1 MLSIMAICARRE
13 ERLRRSIFREALAG
27 LTARAGAAL
36 LFAGLACSASQA
48 DDYPS
53 RPITI
58 IVPFAAG
65 GPSDTMARNLGG
77 TMSNIL
83 KQQIVIENVG
93 GAISL
98 GIARASRAQPDG
110 YTLLV
115 THVGI
120 ATAPFMYSRLP
131 YDTVNDFEP
140 IGRVAD
146 VPMTLVAKKTLPPST
161 LDEFITYAKANKEKL
176 SYGHGGAGSSS
187 HLCVML
193 FMSAIGTDFT
203 AVPYKGNAPAMND
216 LLGGQIDFMC
226 DQTSNT
232 AQQIQSGAIKVYGV
246 TTKQRIPSMPQ
257 IPTLDEQGMKGFE
270 VVIWFGMWAPRGTP
284 PTALEKLNGALRT
297 ALQDASFKA
306 RLADLGAVPAPLANA
321 APAPL
326 LAHLKAEIDVWGP
339 IIKKSG
345 ILPQ

>member
-1 MLSIMAICARRE
+1 MSSIMASCARRSKTF
-13 ERLRRSIFREALAG
+13 RRSRFRETISGLSSRIGATLLLAG
-27 LTARAGAAL
+27 LAVSAA
-36 LFAGLACSASQA
+36 QA

-77 TMSNIL
+77 AMSGIL

-110 YTLLV
+110 YSLLV

-146 VPMTLVAKKTLPPST
+146 VPMTLVAKKGLPPST
-161 LDEFITYAKANKEKL
+161 LSEFIAYAKANKEKI

-193 FMSAIGTDFT
+193 FMNAIGTDFT

-232 AQQIQSGAIKVYGV
+232 AQQISSGAIKVYGV
-246 TTKQRIPSMPQ
+246 TTKERVPSMPQ
-257 IPTLDEQGMKGFE
+257 VPTLDEQGMKDFE

-284 PTALEKLNGALRT
+284 QAALEKLNGALRT
-297 ALQDASFKA
+297 ALQDPSFRS

-321 APAPL
+321 APGPL
-326 LAHLKAEIDVWGP
+326 LAHLKAEIDTWGP